1 VQEHLDH
8 KVNHRGISEEVR
20 ALQMR
25 LDESNAL
32 DDLQK
37 HIFRSYAE
45 AAAVMAASGDLSG
58 FRLADIDVERLSGA
72 VHATVMSMTSTSQR
86 CLWIRIMLMRIRIR
100 LFTLLRIRIPILIR
114 LFTRLDPDPAWPKT
128 EVVI

>member
-25 LDESNAL
+25 VDESNGL

-37 HIFRSYAE
+37 HIFWSYAE

-58 FRLADIDVERLSGA
+58 FRLADIDVERLSST
-72 VHATVMSMTSTSQR
+72 VHATVISISITIPRSSVVDPHQVDADPDST
-86 CLWIRIMLMRIRIR
+86 
-100 LFTLLRIRIPILIR
+100 FYPVADPEPILI
-114 LFTRLDPDPAWPKT
+114 LLGQNGN
-128 EVVI
+128 

>member
-1 VQEHLDH
+1 MMVFLIPVFQQLCSCAQEHLDH

-25 LDESNAL
+25 VDESNAL

-58 FRLADIDVERLSGA
+58 FHLADIDVERLSSA
-72 VHATVMSMTSTSQR
+72 VHATV
-86 CLWIRIMLMRIRIR
+86 I
-100 LFTLLRIRIPILIR
+100 
-114 LFTRLDPDPAWPKT
+114 
-128 EVVI
+128 

>member
-1 VQEHLDH
+1 MQEHLDH

-20 ALQMR
+20 ALQMSV
-25 LDESNAL
+25 DESNGL

-58 FRLADIDVERLSGA
+58 FRLADIDVERLSSA
-72 VHATVMSMTSTSQR
+72 VHATVISTTSSTSQQ
-86 CLWIRIMLMRIRIR
+86 CGIVDPHHMLMRIRIR
-100 LFTLLRIRIPILIR
+100 LITLFGSGSRS
-114 LFTRLDPDPAWPKT
+114 
-128 EVVI
+128 

>member
-1 VQEHLDH
+1 M
-8 KVNHRGISEEVR
+8 NHRGISEEVR

-25 LDESNAL
+25 VDESNGL

-58 FRLADIDVERLSGA
+58 FRLADIDVERLSSA
-72 VHATVMSMTSTSQR
+72 VHATVIFGS
-86 CLWIRIMLMRIRIR
+86 LYPEAD
-100 LFTLLRIRIPILIR
+100 PILI
-114 LFTRLDPDPAWPKT
+114 LLGQNSN
-128 EVVI
+128 

>member
-20 ALQMR
+20 GLQMR
-25 LDESNAL
+25 VDESNGL

-58 FRLADIDVERLSGA
+58 FRLADIDVERLSCA
-72 VHATVMSMTSTSQR
+72 VHATVISMTSTSTAV
-86 CLWIRIMLMRIRIR
+86 
-100 LFTLLRIRIPILIR
+100 FV
-114 LFTRLDPDPAWPKT
+114 DPYHVDCGSRSRS
-128 EVVI
+128 